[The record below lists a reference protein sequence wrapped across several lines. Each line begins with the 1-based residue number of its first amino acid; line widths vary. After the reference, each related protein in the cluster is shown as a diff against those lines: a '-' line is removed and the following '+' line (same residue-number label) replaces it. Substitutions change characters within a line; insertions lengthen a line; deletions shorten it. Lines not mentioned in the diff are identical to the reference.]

1 MESLNLQQGTK
12 PRLMNTARHRDEL
25 REYIDK
31 ADDRF
36 IHLVYGM
43 MQADMEEEGYELSE
57 AHKKILDERLAE
69 HQKSPQSGSS
79 WKDVKSRI
87 EKQL

>member
-1 MESLNLQQGTK
+1 
-12 PRLMNTARHRDEL
+12 MNTTRYREEL

-57 AHKKILDERLAE
+57 AHKKILDQRLAE
-69 HQKSPQSGSS
+69 HQKSPESGSS
-79 WKDVKSRI
+79 WQDVKTRI
-87 EKQL
+87 ENKI

>member
-1 MESLNLQQGTK
+1 MESLNLHQGTK
-12 PRLMNTARHRDEL
+12 PRLMNTSRHRDEL

-43 MQADMEEEGYELSE
+43 MQADMEEGYELSE

>member
-1 MESLNLQQGTK
+1 
-12 PRLMNTARHRDEL
+12 MNTTRYREEL

-36 IHLVYGM
+36 IHLLYGM

-57 AHKKILDERLAE
+57 AHKKILDQRLAE
-69 HQKSPQSGSS
+69 HQKSPGSGSS
-79 WKDVKSRI
+79 WQDVKSRI
-87 EKQL
+87 ENKI

>member
-1 MESLNLQQGTK
+1 MNSLNLQVK
-12 PRLMNTARHRDEL
+12 IMFMNTTRYREEL

-36 IHLVYGM
+36 IHLLYGM

-57 AHKKILDERLAE
+57 AHKKILDQRLAE
-69 HQKSPQSGSS
+69 HQKSPESGSS
-79 WKDVKSRI
+79 WQDVKSRI
-87 EKQL
+87 ESKI

>member
-1 MESLNLQQGTK
+1 MFMS
-12 PRLMNTARHRDEL
+12 TARHRDEL
-25 REYIDK
+25 REYINK

-43 MQADMEEEGYELSE
+43 MQADMEEGYELSE

-79 WKDVKSRI
+79 WQDVKSRI

>member
-1 MESLNLQQGTK
+1 MH
-12 PRLMNTARHRDEL
+12 TARHRDEL
-25 REYIDK
+25 GEYIDK

-36 IHLVYGM
+36 NHLVYGM
-43 MQADMEEEGYELSE
+43 MQADMEQECYEPSE
-57 AHKKILDERLAE
+57 ALKKILDERLAV

-79 WKDVKSRI
+79 WQEVKSRI